1 MALQS
6 GNFIVSTGVLVT
18 LLVALGVG
26 YFLVTDSRQLT
37 QDNHRL
43 ISDFFGAY
51 NRTITPVIFRL
62 DSQSGQLNNLLNLA
76 IANQRLIL
84 STLNQ
89 SAMNGN
95 TTVAAFHVLIDKQL
109 RNEKNIIGNLS
120 DHRRIANI
128 TRDTEVDL
136 LKQILNHTH

>member
-6 GNFIVSTGVLVT
+6 GNFIISTSVLAT
-18 LLVALGVG
+18 LLVALGAG

-51 NRTITPVIFRL
+51 NRTITPVIYRL
-62 DSQSGQLNNLLNLA
+62 DNQSGQLNSLLKLA
-76 IANQRLIL
+76 IDNQHLIL

-89 SAMNGN
+89 SATNGN
-95 TTVAAFHVLIDKQL
+95 TTVSVFRALIDKEIEQ
-109 RNEKNIIGNLS
+109 GNKTL
-120 DHRRIANI
+120 ANQEYFKI
-128 TRDTEVDL
+128 FTANTTRDIHKL
-136 LKQILNHTH
+136 LEHFNIPH